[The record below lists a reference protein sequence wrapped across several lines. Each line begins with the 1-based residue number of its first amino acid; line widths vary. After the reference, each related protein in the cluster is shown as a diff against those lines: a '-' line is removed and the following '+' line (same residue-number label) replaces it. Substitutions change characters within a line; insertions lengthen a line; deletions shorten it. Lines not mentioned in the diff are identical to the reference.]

1 MLSRFKEL
9 MLKATGLTQ
18 HGKLMEA
25 TAAIQSALAGNS
37 ASANPVDTENVAARN
52 THQPS
57 RGYRPA
63 SPLHPSDL
71 APVDVTARETIAP
84 LKQERAAV
92 PPAFKTSKTPSA
104 TPATPA
110 PPAASTKPGA
120 DKRQDAAGAFTS
132 ANHTEP
138 GAGSRK
144 YKLYIPPQAA
154 AAKAAGQ
161 GLPLVLML
169 HGCKQNPDDFA
180 RGTGMNDAAS
190 AQGFYVVYPEQIK
203 KANASNCWNWFE
215 PQHQQRLGGE
225 PAILAGIVRAVTA
238 AQAVDPQRVYVAGL
252 SAGGAMAAILGHTWG
267 DVFAA
272 VGVHSGLAAGAAN
285 SMVSAFGAMRN
296 GGNGGNGHSPATS
309 HGAMD
314 AMNDYNPAHAKG
326 PGLFGSLAKMVNPA
340 LADNLFADV
349 VMESQTD
356 RLAASPNPPT
366 IVFHGDQDST
376 VNRINGEQIFAATRP
391 GMASSAQPLETK
403 RSSTN
408 GREAT
413 QRIHRNAAGESVAEH
428 WALHGAGHAWS
439 GGNAKGS
446 YTDSAGPDATA
457 EMVRFFLAH
466 RLHSA
471 KK

>member
-1 MLSRFKEL
+1 MFSRFKEL
-9 MLKATGLTQ
+9 MLKAAGLTQ

-25 TAAIQSALAGNS
+25 TAAIQSALTGRS
-37 ASANPVDTENVAARN
+37 ASANPVDSGNAAPRN
-52 THQPS
+52 AHQPS

-71 APVDVTARETIAP
+71 APVDATPRETTAP
-84 LKQERAAV
+84 IKQEKAAV
-92 PPAFKTSKTPSA
+92 PAKAAKAPAA
-104 TPATPA
+104 TPTTPA
-110 PPAASTKPGA
+110 HPVVSTKPGA
-120 DKRQDAAGAFTS
+120 DTVQGAGSFTS
-132 ANHTEP
+132 ASHTEP
-138 GAGSRK
+138 GAGSRN

-154 AAKAAGQ
+154 AAKASGQ
-161 GLPLVLML
+161 RLPLVLML

-180 RGTGMNDAAS
+180 RGTRMNDAAL

-215 PQHQQRLGGE
+215 PEHQQRLGGE
-225 PAILAGIVRAVTA
+225 PAILAGIVRSVTA

-267 DVFAA
+267 DMFAA

-296 GGNGGNGHSPATS
+296 GSNGGNGHSPATS
-309 HGAMD
+309 QGAMD
-314 AMNDYNPAHAKG
+314 AMNDYSPAHAKG

-349 VMESQTD
+349 VMEANTD
-356 RLAASPNPPT
+356 PLSASPNPPT

-391 GMASSAQPLETK
+391 GTDNSALPLET
-403 RSSTN
+403 RRTSAN

-413 QRIHRNAAGESVAEH
+413 QRIHRNAAGDSVAEH
-428 WALHGAGHAWS
+428 WAIHGAGHAWS

-457 EMVRFFLAH
+457 EILRFFLAQ
-466 RLHSA
+466 RLSTLP
-471 KK
+471 